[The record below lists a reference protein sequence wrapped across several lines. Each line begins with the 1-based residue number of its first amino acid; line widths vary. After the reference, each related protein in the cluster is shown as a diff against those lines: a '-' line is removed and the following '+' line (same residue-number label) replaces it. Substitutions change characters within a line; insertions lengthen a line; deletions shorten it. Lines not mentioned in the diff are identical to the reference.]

1 MELNAEIRKYQGVSK
16 SADKIGTEYS
26 NFFKDDIFEMLW
38 GVQNK
43 IQAREQ
49 LCIIFQVINN
59 VIQQE
64 SSEGE
69 NFHKFRGFVAIH
81 KNLLCEIGRC
91 RVFGGDNSK

>member
-1 MELNAEIRKYQGVSK
+1 MELNAEIRKYQGDSK
-16 SADKIGTEYS
+16 SADQIGTEYS

-69 NFHKFRGFVAIH
+69 NFCKFQGFVAI
-81 KNLLCEIGRC
+81 
-91 RVFGGDNSK
+91 

>member
-1 MELNAEIRKYQGVSK
+1 MQIKLEQNTPTFLEMTLL
-16 SADKIGTEYS
+16 KI
-26 NFFKDDIFEMLW
+26 MLW

-69 NFHKFRGFVAIH
+69 NFRKFQGFVAIH
-81 KNLLCEIGRC
+81 ENLLCEIGGC
-91 RVFGGDNSK
+91 RVFGGDTSE